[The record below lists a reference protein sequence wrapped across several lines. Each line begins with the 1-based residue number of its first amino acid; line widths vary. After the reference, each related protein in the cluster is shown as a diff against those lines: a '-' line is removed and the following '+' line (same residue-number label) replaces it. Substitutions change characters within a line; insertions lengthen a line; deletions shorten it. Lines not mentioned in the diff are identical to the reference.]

1 MHFLFRGS
9 APDVPPTVRQL
20 EVLEVYA
27 ALGSVKLTAVELHM
41 RYRAARGMLERVRC
55 HYGTRTTI
63 QAYRAAVAARHIV
76 PVDLP
81 ATGAQH
87 S

>member
-1 MHFLFRGS
+1 M
-9 APDVPPTVRQL
+9 PPTARQL

-27 ALGSVKLTAVELHM
+27 ALGSVKLTAVELHI

-55 HYGTRTTI
+55 HYGTGTTI

-81 ATGAQH
+81 AVGVQ
-87 S
+87 SP